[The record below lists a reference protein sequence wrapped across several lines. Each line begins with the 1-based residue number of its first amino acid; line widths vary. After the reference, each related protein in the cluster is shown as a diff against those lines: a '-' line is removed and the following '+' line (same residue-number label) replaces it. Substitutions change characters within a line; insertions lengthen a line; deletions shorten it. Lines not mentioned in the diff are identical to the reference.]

1 MTDVLSKRK
10 DPSPWAVG
18 GAVFAA
24 IMMIMIGLFQ
34 IFQGLAAIINDD
46 FFVVAANYAFDIDLT
61 AWGWI
66 HLIVGVLLLIA
77 GFLLFTGSAV
87 AGAAAIVLAGLSA
100 VSNFFFIPYY
110 PFWSILM
117 IALAVYVIWAV
128 TRSGVFDARS

>member
-1 MTDVLSKRK
+1 MTDILSKRK

-46 FFVVAANYAFDIDLT
+46 FFVVAADYAFDIDLT

-77 GFLLFTGSAV
+77 GFLLFAGSAV

-100 VSNFFFIPYY
+100 ISNFFFIPYY

-128 TRSGVFDARS
+128 TRSGVFDART